1 MKKKIKIANILEEA
15 RVGGPQVRLLLLAK
29 ALRNKVNFTA
39 ILPKKNSSN
48 LIKKCKKFNVN
59 YILSN
64 LSNLSRSPLD
74 IISYIV
80 LFPFEIIMLI
90 SVFKKN
96 KFDLVHVSGG
106 AWQYK
111 GVIAAKLS
119 GIKVIWELNDSY
131 APFIIRFTFN
141 YLNFFADSFIYG
153 SKNTEK
159 YYKKLI
165 SKNKKN
171 FLIQSPVDTNYFNP
185 SITYPAKN
193 FFNNNKNKVVV
204 GTVANINPIK
214 GLDTFLLS
222 AKELLY
228 YQKNIIFIVVGDAH
242 QTQKK
247 YYNQLINL
255 KKKLNIRNFFF
266 LGKQEDVRPFI
277 KFIDIYVCSSISE
290 SSPLSVWEAMSMKK
304 AIVSTDVGD
313 VKKFIKNGKNGFV
326 VNVNDTN
333 IMAKKI
339 KFLIHEPK
347 LRNLFGKRSRIVAKN
362 NFDIKLFSKKHF
374 MAYRKIVNLRTNY
387 KKV

>member
-1 MKKKIKIANILEEA
+1 MKKKKIKVANILEEA
-15 RVGGPQVRLLLLAK
+15 RVGGPQIRLLLLAK
-29 ALRNKVNFTA
+29 ALRNKVNVTA

-48 LIKKCKKFNVN
+48 FIKKCKKFNVN

-64 LSNLSRSPLD
+64 LSNLSRSPLN
-74 IISYIV
+74 IISYLV
-80 LFPFEIIMLI
+80 LFPFEIIMLML
-90 SVFKKN
+90 VFKKN

-131 APFIIRFTFN
+131 APFIIKFIFN

-153 SKNTEK
+153 SISTEK

-165 SKNKKN
+165 SNNKKN
-171 FLIQSPVDTNYFNP
+171 FLIQSPVDINFFNP
-185 SITYPAKN
+185 SISYPSKN
-193 FFNNNKNKVVV
+193 FLKKNKNKVVV
-204 GTVANINPIK
+204 GAVTNINPIK

-222 AKELLY
+222 AKELLHH
-228 YQKNIIFIVVGDAH
+228 QKNITFVVIGEIH

-255 KKKLNIRNFFF
+255 QKKLNIRNFFF

-277 KFIDIYVCSSISE
+277 KLIDIYVCSSISE

-304 AIVSTDVGD
+304 AIVSTNVGD
-313 VKKFIKNGKNGFV
+313 VKKYIKNGRNGFV
-326 VNVNDTN
+326 VNVNDSK

-339 KFLIHEPK
+339 KLLVQEPK
-347 LRNLFGKRSRIVAKN
+347 LRNLFGKRSRIIAKN
-362 NFDIKLFSKKHF
+362 NFDVKLFGKKNF
-374 MAYRKIVNLRTNY
+374 MAYRKTVNI
-387 KKV
+387 